1 MQADALVQ
9 DTPLRNPNCDPDGL
23 GMGWITQLVPFHR
36 SARLTPVPELLIE
49 NPTASQAE
57 GEAQPTPNSRLT
69 CAPAGLGVGC
79 VIHRDPFHRSARVPE
94 LDPPIDTQTED
105 EGQATPKRTPP
116 PEGLGVG

>member
-1 MQADALVQ
+1 VQ

-23 GMGWITQLVPFHR
+23 GVGWITQLVPFHR
-36 SARLTPVPELLIE
+36 SARLTPVPELLIS

-57 GEAQPTPNSRLT
+57 DEAQSTPNRTLA

-79 VIHRDPFHRSARVPE
+79 VTHRAPFHRSARVPE

-116 PEGLGVG
+116 PDTGLGVG